1 MLAPGDTAG
10 DLKKQNKTGQGV
22 TNPLTSGNT
31 HSHTHITDNWSSM
44 GMEGEEGG
52 TKAMIIVDERQKERH
67 LFNSLC
73 PSL

>member
-10 DLKKQNKTGQGV
+10 DLKNKTK
-22 TNPLTSGNT
+22 LGNGSLILSHLET
-31 HSHTHITDNWSSM
+31 HTHTHITDDWSSM
-44 GMEGEEGG
+44 GTEGEEGG
-52 TKAMIIVDERQKERH
+52 TKAMIIVDERQKEQH